1 MGCFW
6 SDKNVANIANL
17 FMVNKKE
24 LKWTEKKMEITF
36 KTARRNDSRNISTWI
51 PFLRHFVVDFQLN
64 KKNVENHGN
73 TWRVLTFVHSN
84 FPSTGIYILNLCHKN
99 KLKWGKKEKWS
110 CKNMN

>member
-36 KTARRNDSRNISTWI
+36 
-51 PFLRHFVVDFQLN
+51 
-64 KKNVENHGN
+64 
-73 TWRVLTFVHSN
+73 
-84 FPSTGIYILNLCHKN
+84 
-99 KLKWGKKEKWS
+99 
-110 CKNMN
+110 